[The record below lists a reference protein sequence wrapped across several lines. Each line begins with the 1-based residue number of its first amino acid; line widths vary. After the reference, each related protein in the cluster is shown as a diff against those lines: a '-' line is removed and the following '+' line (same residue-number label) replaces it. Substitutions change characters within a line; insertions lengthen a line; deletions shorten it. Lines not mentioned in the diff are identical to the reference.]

1 MDAFVETLNLFP
13 RGLVYVVL
21 ALVVIFVAKL
31 VQDFLTPYH
40 IGEQLAHRENTALA
54 VSISGYFL
62 GVVIIV
68 AGALYQP
75 LTNDVDLGLGFTE
88 TYWTT
93 VITVFVYSLVGIV
106 LLNISRIIVDK
117 LALYQFSTSDEIV
130 EQQNSGTGAVE
141 AGVYVATSLIIAGSI
156 SGEGGGPL
164 ISLAFIG
171 LGLLTLVLFV
181 LFYEFTTSFSIH
193 DDIEQGN
200 IAVGVA
206 LGGNIVAIGIVVLK
220 AVFGNFTSWESGLI
234 GFAVFAV
241 IGFILLLIVRL
252 LVDWVLF
259 MKVKV
264 SEELSENHNLGVA
277 FIESAI
283 VISASL
289 VLFFAV

>member
-1 MDAFVETLNLFP
+1 M
-13 RGLVYVVL
+13 Y
-21 ALVVIFVAKL
+21 I
-31 VQDFLTPYH
+31 
-40 IGEQLAHRENTALA
+40 
-54 VSISGYFL
+54 
-62 GVVIIV
+62 
-68 AGALYQP
+68 
-75 LTNDVDLGLGFTE
+75 
-88 TYWTT
+88 
-93 VITVFVYSLVGIV
+93 
-106 LLNISRIIVDK
+106 
-117 LALYQFSTSDEIV
+117 
-130 EQQNSGTGAVE
+130 
-141 AGVYVATSLIIAGSI
+141 ATSLIIAGSI
-156 SGEGGGPL
+156 SGDGGGPL

-171 LGLLTLVLFV
+171 LGLVALMLFV
-181 LFYEFTTSFSIH
+181 LFYEFTTSHSIH

-234 GFAVFAV
+234 GFAVFAI

-252 LVDWVLF
+252 LADWVLF

-277 FIESAI
+277 FIESAV